1 MQGKRHWLGRR
12 AFALALAVLM
22 VLLMVASSLPK
33 QPNYSIVNSSNG
45 KSVKVYMEIAADEF
59 SRMRGLMF
67 RDQII
72 PILFTF
78 GGPGLFP
85 IHSHFVKYEFDAVY
99 LSPSGEVVEVF
110 RKVPPNTSLVSPTKV
125 AGYLL
130 ELPVD
135 VFDELKIEKG
145 DSLAWKELKGK

>member
-1 MQGKRHWLGRR
+1 MPSIGR
-12 AFALALAVLM
+12 
-22 VLLMVASSLPK
+22 
-33 QPNYSIVNSSNG
+33 Y
-45 KSVKVYMEIAADEF
+45 EIANAARKKRVSAELEIADTDF

-67 RDQII
+67 RDRII

-99 LSPSGEVVEVF
+99 LSPEGRVVEVF
-110 RKVPPNTSLVSPTKV
+110 RKVPPNTNLVSPTKV

-135 VFDELKIEKG
+135 VFDELKIGEG

>member
-1 MQGKRHWLGRR
+1 MQGKRHWLD
-12 AFALALAVLM
+12 AKKLALALAVLM
-22 VLLMVASSLPK
+22 VLLMIASSLPK
-33 QPNYSIVNSSNG
+33 QPNYTISNSSNG
-45 KSVKVYMEIAADEF
+45 KSVKVYMEIASDDF

-67 RDQII
+67 RDRII

-99 LSPSGEVVEVF
+99 LSPEGRVVEVF
-110 RKVPPNTSLVSPTKV
+110 RKVPPNTNLVSPTKV

-135 VFDELKIEKG
+135 VFDELKIGEG